1 MRASGAWIGWGVV
14 MVGWRTAMESAL
26 YGPGGFY
33 VEAAGGPAAH
43 FRTSVHASPLFAA
56 ALVRLLERV
65 DAALGHPDP
74 FDLVDVGAGRAE
86 LLTAIRSRLATCA
99 VAGLAERVRYTAVE
113 LAPRPAGLD
122 DRVAWRSD
130 LPQAVVGL
138 LMATELLDN
147 VPLDVAELHHGRLRQ
162 VLVDPVTGAE
172 TLGGEL
178 GAEDARWLARWWPGD
193 TAQGPANAADTKT
206 LDSGGVPGERVE
218 IGWPRDRI
226 WAEAVSRVGRGA
238 ALAVDYGH
246 LRDER
251 PPFGTLTG
259 FVGGRQVPP
268 IPDRSRDITA
278 HVAMDAVAA
287 AAGVPYRLVRQR
299 TALRALGIDGGRPP
313 LDQAHTDP
321 MGYVRALSAAGAAAE
336 LIDPAGLG
344 GHWWLLHG
352 IGIDPRG
359 IIEP

>member
-1 MRASGAWIGWGVV
+1 
-14 MVGWRTAMESAL
+14 
-26 YGPGGFY
+26 
-33 VEAAGGPAAH
+33 
-43 FRTSVHASPLFAA
+43 
-56 ALVRLLERV
+56 VRLLKRV
-65 DAALGHPDP
+65 DTALGHPDP

-99 VAGLAERVRYTAVE
+99 MAGLAERVRYTAVE

-162 VLVDPVTGAE
+162 VLIDPATGAE

-178 GAEDARWLARWWPGD
+178 AVEDAQWLARWWPGEIAVGAEHLACAGGPHGEGQPSATTPQRVAD
-193 TAQGPANAADTKT
+193 SAGAGLPHGQRQPPAATAQGTANSASIKT
-206 LDSGGVPGERVE
+206 SDCGGVPGERAE
-218 IGWPRDRI
+218 IGWPRDRV
-226 WAEAVSRVGRGA
+226 WADAVSRVRRGA

-268 IPDRSRDITA
+268 VPDGSRDITA

-287 AAGVPYRLVRQR
+287 AAGAPYRLVRQR
-299 TALRALGIDGGRPP
+299 TALRALGIDGSRPP
-313 LDQAHTDP
+313 PDQAHTDP
-321 MGYVRALSAAGAAAE
+321 MGYLRALSAAGAAAE

-359 IIEP
+359 IIES